1 MAAPDSTGPQ
11 VLVEGMLDHYAE
23 CKIDIRMLVV
33 AKLAG
38 SLPVEVELVGN
49 SSAVVVVVV
58 VDFAG
63 NCIVVLGKAL
73 DCFLLHAWSKWLL

>member
-58 VDFAG
+58 DFAG
-63 NCIVVLGKAL
+63 NCIVVLRKAL
-73 DCFLLHAWSKWLL
+73 GCFLLDTWSKWLL